1 MNPGTRVRIKA
12 DPRRIGVITG
22 KKRERPNRVY
32 WQVMFPEGPDFILGA
47 QIELIPEELE
57 DPVELVKQGKF
68 GRARDLR
75 GILTHMRLNGR
86 LANLIY
92 SMETTNTDFYAY
104 QFKPVVNFLEA
115 PGKGIIIADEVGL
128 GKTIEAGLIWTE
140 LRSRM
145 DARRLLILCPA
156 MLQDKWK
163 EELLI
168 RFGIDAEI
176 VDSTDIL
183 KRFTEYRNNHRY
195 DYALIGS
202 MQGLRPRRGWNSEPL
217 IPSRPGSKLAGFLS
231 DNADEPPLLDLLV
244 VDEAHYLR
252 NPETMTATLGRLL
265 REVSSHIVLLSATP
279 IHLHNQDLYPL
290 LNLVDEDTF
299 NQPRTF
305 DFILEA
311 NEPLNVARDKLLRR
325 SVTAEEL
332 INSLEQAQSHPLLVS
347 NRQLKSLLN
356 TPPTDED
363 LSNATIRS
371 ELSNKLGKINLLGRV
386 VTRTR
391 KREVEEW
398 RVLREAVSEKVEMT
412 PPEREFYEKV
422 TNLVREYCER
432 HEAHEGFLLVMP
444 QRQMSSSMPAALQEW
459 LKRQPADMEA
469 LYEDFG
475 ADEVQM
481 YDALGPLVGELVS
494 RVQELGDY
502 DELKRNDTK
511 YATLSRWLKRYL
523 AESPNEK
530 IVLFAYFRPTLHY
543 LNERLTA
550 EGIDC
555 ITLTGG
561 GNINKHEIINDFRE
575 LAGPGVLLSSEVA
588 SEGVDLQFARIVINY
603 DLPWNPMKIEQRIG
617 RIDRLGQQSSK
628 ITIWNFVYEGTI
640 DSRIYDR
647 LYLRLG
653 IFERALGGLEAILGE
668 KIHNLT
674 MDLLRG
680 GLSPQQEEER
690 IEQTAMAVENYR
702 RHEEELEQEAGNLI
716 AHSDYILNQVH
727 AARELSRWVTGE
739 DLWIYVHDFF
749 SRQYS
754 GCDFKQ
760 IKTDEPIFD
769 IKLSQDARNEL
780 EQFLKDQKL
789 LHQTRLST
797 WKSDG
802 IRCAFQ
808 NQSGRKGDGSG
819 MVEYITQ
826 FHPLVRFVSQQL
838 RQTDRSYH
846 PAISVT
852 ITREI
857 LPDTVPDIY
866 IFTVDKWSIRGLR
879 DIERLSFQ
887 VKRLNGTD
895 SFLPDDAA
903 EQLITTSARKGKDWL
918 AATNVINLS
927 QVTNTIGEC
936 VDEAEKRY
944 NNYVQ
949 EIEFENNDRADVQ
962 KESTKR
968 HWERQRNKQE
978 EILKKHC
985 ELGRDRL
992 IPAVQGTINKISERL
1007 EQRLGEIEMKRNLQH
1022 SKKEL
1027 CMGVIRVQ

>member
-1 MNPGTRVRIKA
+1 MMNPGTRVRIKA
-12 DPRRIGVITG
+12 DPRRIGVLTG
-22 KKRERPNRVY
+22 KKRKRPHRVY
-32 WQVMFPEGPDFILGA
+32 WQVMFPEGSDFILEA

-57 DPVELVKQGKF
+57 DPVVLIEQGKF

-75 GILTHMRLNGR
+75 GVLTYMRLNGR

-115 PGKGIIIADEVGL
+115 PGKGIVIADEVGL

-176 VDSTDIL
+176 VDSTVIL

-202 MQGLRPRRGWNSEPL
+202 MQGLRPRRGWNSEPP
-217 IPSRPGSKLAGFLS
+217 ISGPASKLAGFLS
-231 DNADEPPLLDLLV
+231 DNADEPPLLDLLI

-252 NPETMTATLGRLL
+252 NPQTMTAALGRLL
-265 REVSSHIVLLSATP
+265 REVSSHVILLSATP
-279 IHLHNQDLYPL
+279 IHLHSQDLYQL

-299 NQPRTF
+299 NQPRVF

-325 SVTAEEL
+325 GVKAEEL
-332 INSLEQAQSHPLLVS
+332 INSLKDAQSHQLLVS
-347 NRQLKSLLN
+347 NRQLNSLL
-356 TPPTDED
+356 TKPPTNED

-371 ELSNKLGKINLLGRV
+371 ELANRLGKINLLGRV

-398 RVLREAVSEKVEMT
+398 RVLREAVAEGVKMT
-412 PPEREFYEKV
+412 PLEREFYNKV
-422 TNLVREYCER
+422 TNLVREYCEKR
-432 HEAHEGFLLVMP
+432 MAHEGFLLVMP

-459 LKRQPADMEA
+459 LKRQPDDMEA

-475 ADEVQM
+475 ADEIQTS
-481 YDALGPLVGELVS
+481 DALGPLVGELVS
-494 RVQELGDY
+494 RAQELGDY
-502 DELKRNDTK
+502 DELKKNDTK
-511 YATLSRWLKRYL
+511 YATLSRMLKRYL

-530 IVLFAYFRPTLHY
+530 IVLFAYFRPTLYY

-550 EGIDC
+550 EGVDC

-561 GNINKHEIINDFRE
+561 GNINKHEIINHFRKP
-575 LAGPGVLLSSEVA
+575 AGPSVLLSSEVA
-588 SEGVDLQFARIVINY
+588 SEGVDLQFARIVVNY

-617 RIDRLGQQSSK
+617 RIDRLGQQSPK
-628 ITIWNFVYEGTI
+628 ITIWNLFYEDTI
-640 DSRIYDR
+640 DSRIYNR

-668 KIHNLT
+668 SIRNLT

-680 GLSPQQEEER
+680 GLSPQQEEDR
-690 IEQTAMAVENYR
+690 IEQTAMAVATYR

-716 AHSDYILNQVH
+716 AHGDYILNQVR
-727 AARELSRWVTGE
+727 AARELSRWITGE
-739 DLWIYVHDFF
+739 DLWIYVHDFI

-760 IKTDEPIFD
+760 IKVNELIFD
-769 IKLSQDARNEL
+769 IKLSQDARNDL

-789 LHQTRLST
+789 LHRTRLST
-797 WKSDG
+797 WKPNG
-802 IRCAFQ
+802 VRCAFQ
-808 NQSGRKGDGSG
+808 NRPSGRGDGSR
-819 MVEYITQ
+819 MIEYITQ
-826 FHPLVRFVSQQL
+826 FHPLVRFVSKQIK
-838 RQTDRSYH
+838 QTDESYY
-846 PAISVT
+846 PAVSVT
-852 ITREI
+852 IAREV
-857 LPDTVPDIY
+857 LPNTAPGIY
-866 IFTVDKWSIRGLR
+866 IFTVDRWSIQGLR

-887 VKRLNGTD
+887 VKPLNSMD
-895 SFLPDDAA
+895 CFLPDDAA

-918 AATNVINLS
+918 AAANMINLS
-927 QVTNTIGEC
+927 QVARTIGEC

-962 KESTKR
+962 EKSTRR
-968 HWERQRNKQE
+968 HWERQRKKQE
-978 EILKKHC
+978 EILKKHR
-985 ELGRDRL
+985 ELGRERL
-992 IPAVQGTINKISERL
+992 IPAVQGNIDKISETMK
-1007 EQRLGEIEMKRNLQH
+1007 QRLNEIETKREPKH
-1022 SKKEL
+1022 SKQEL
-1027 CMGVIRVQ
+1027 CMGIIRVQ